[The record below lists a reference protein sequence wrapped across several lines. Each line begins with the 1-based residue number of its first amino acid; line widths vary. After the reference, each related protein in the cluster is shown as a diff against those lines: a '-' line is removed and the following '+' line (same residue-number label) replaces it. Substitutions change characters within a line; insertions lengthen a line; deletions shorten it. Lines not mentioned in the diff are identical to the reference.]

1 MKIVRKQMQQQFD
14 KMVQTG
20 KLFKSEVS
28 GEELWEIYL
37 NSFTP
42 ENDPV
47 FRDPESSTH
56 NCKLCNNFIRRYGN
70 IVALDHNYN
79 IMTMFDDF
87 SNASDEYYNSLMQMS
102 NRIKSSKIIN
112 VFVETFEELNS
123 LPYEKINRNMLN
135 FKLGMFTNYKQYT
148 PDEAKKFGV
157 VNPEEIRTFEHF
169 GLVIPSGLISM
180 SNLSQGNITGIK
192 RDNKNVFQR
201 TLTEIPIDTLEL
213 VRDLIKQGSL
223 LNGEAQL
230 EKLEVTIKLKREFDS
245 LSSEIKD
252 NWCWLNSDNIYAKFG
267 NELIGVLCRDL
278 AEGVELNKACRDW
291 NKRVDPANYMKAVAP
306 ITKTQ
311 IAQAQKFVEENGY
324 EESFIRRVATIDD
337 IKLSDILHVS
347 SDTIIPKVSIF
358 DNIKSKSTRHKKS
371 QFENIEEISIDKF
384 MKDVLPTC
392 TSVEAFLENR
402 MKGNFVTMTTSKN
415 KNSKPIFKWD
425 NNYSWTYNGNL
436 AGKSQIKE
444 EVKKVGGVVDSY
456 LRFSLM
462 WNENGK
468 SIVDLDA
475 HCIEPDRN
483 VIYYGNKRGRYG
495 VLDIDM
501 IRPSKVGIEN
511 IYFHER
517 DLKPGTYEFKV
528 HNYDEGKFDVFKCEI
543 AIGDDVYSYSH
554 DYPLDHKQTIAKVT
568 LNKDLTYSIE
578 HFISLSNENSISSE
592 IYSLNT
598 NEFHKVNLLCLSPNF
613 WGSDVGHKHYFFMLD
628 GCKTSKELRSF
639 HNENLKAELLEHRK
653 VLDVLGETT
662 KVKPES
668 NQLSGL
674 GFNATVR
681 DELIVRCKGS
691 FNRMLKIKF

>member
-1 MKIVRKQMQQQFD
+1 
-14 KMVQTG
+14 
-20 KLFKSEVS
+20 
-28 GEELWEIYL
+28 
-37 NSFTP
+37 
-42 ENDPV
+42 
-47 FRDPESSTH
+47 
-56 NCKLCNNFIRRYGN
+56 
-70 IVALDHNYN
+70 
-79 IMTMFDDF
+79 
-87 SNASDEYYNSLMQMS
+87 
-102 NRIKSSKIIN
+102 
-112 VFVETFEELNS
+112 
-123 LPYEKINRNMLN
+123 
-135 FKLGMFTNYKQYT
+135 
-148 PDEAKKFGV
+148 
-157 VNPEEIRTFEHF
+157 
-169 GLVIPSGLISM
+169 
-180 SNLSQGNITGIK
+180 
-192 RDNKNVFQR
+192 
-201 TLTEIPIDTLEL
+201 
-213 VRDLIKQGSL
+213 
-223 LNGEAQL
+223 
-230 EKLEVTIKLKREFDS
+230 
-245 LSSEIKD
+245 
-252 NWCWLNSDNIYAKFG
+252 
-267 NELIGVLCRDL
+267 
-278 AEGVELNKACRDW
+278 
-291 NKRVDPANYMKAVAP
+291 
-306 ITKTQ
+306 
-311 IAQAQKFVEENGY
+311 
-324 EESFIRRVATIDD
+324 
-337 IKLSDILHVS
+337 
-347 SDTIIPKVSIF
+347 
-358 DNIKSKSTRHKKS
+358 
-371 QFENIEEISIDKF
+371 
-384 MKDVLPTC
+384 
-392 TSVEAFLENR
+392 
-402 MKGNFVTMTTSKN
+402 
-415 KNSKPIFKWD
+415 
-425 NNYSWTYNGNL
+425 
-436 AGKSQIKE
+436 
-444 EVKKVGGVVDSY
+444 
-456 LRFSLM
+456 M

-475 HCIEPDRN
+475 HCIEPDHN

-554 DYPLDHKQTIAKVT
+554 NYPLDYKQTIAKVT
-568 LNKDLTYSIE
+568 LNQDLTYSIE

>member
-1 MKIVRKQMQQQFD
+1 MKTVRKQMQQQFD

-47 FRDPESSTH
+47 FRDPESSAH

-148 PDEAKKFGV
+148 ADEAKKFGV

-180 SNLSQGNITGIK
+180 SNSSQGHITGIK

-230 EKLEVTIKLKREFDS
+230 EKLEVTIKFKREFDN

-291 NKRVDPANYMKAVAP
+291 NRRVDPANYMKAVAP

-337 IKLSDILHVS
+337 IKVSDILHIN

-462 WNENGK
+462 WNENGN

-483 VIYYGNKRGRYG
+483 LIYYGNKRGRYG

-511 IYFHER
+511 IYFHES
-517 DLKPGTYEFKV
+517 DLKLGTYEFKV
-528 HNYDEGKFDVFKCEI
+528 HNYDGGKFDVFKCEI
-543 AIGDDVYSYSH
+543 AIGDDVYSYSY
-554 DYPLDHKQTIAKVT
+554 DYPLDDKQTIAKVT

-613 WGSDVGHKHYFFMLD
+613 WGSNVGHKHYFFMLD